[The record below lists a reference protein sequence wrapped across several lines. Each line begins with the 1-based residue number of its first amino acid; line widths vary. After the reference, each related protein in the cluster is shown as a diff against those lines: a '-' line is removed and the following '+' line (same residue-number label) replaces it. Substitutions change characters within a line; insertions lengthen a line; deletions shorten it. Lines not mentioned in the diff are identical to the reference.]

1 LPLLEALPIGDRCYR
16 QQMAVLSYLQT
27 SANASKGVGV
37 TLTGPSPHEV
47 TQLLQ
52 AWTDGDQT
60 ALEELMP
67 LVYGEL
73 HRLAKRYMAHE
84 RSGHTLQT
92 TALVNEAYL
101 KLIDTHRM
109 NWRSRAHFFAV
120 SAQLM
125 RRILIDFARSR
136 RSLKREAGQYAVSL
150 DEAPVVSVVSQEW
163 RADLVALDEALNAL
177 AAIDARKSE
186 VVQLRFFGGL
196 SAEET
201 AEVLRVSAETVKRD
215 WKLAKVWLLRELSR
229 DDKDGV

>member
-1 LPLLEALPIGDRCYR
+1 
-16 QQMAVLSYLQT
+16 
-27 SANASKGVGV
+27 
-37 TLTGPSPHEV
+37 LTGASQHEV

-52 AWTDGDQT
+52 AWTDGDQM
-60 ALEELMP
+60 ALERLMP

-73 HRLAKRYMAHE
+73 HRLAKRYMARE

-101 KLIDTHRM
+101 KLVDTQQM

-120 SAQLM
+120 SARLM

-136 RSLKREAGQYAVSL
+136 RSLRHEAGQLAVSL
-150 DEAPVVSVVSQEW
+150 DEAPAVSVVSQEW
-163 RADLVALDEALNAL
+163 RADLVALDDALNAL

-196 SAEET
+196 SVEET
-201 AEVLRVSAETVKRD
+201 ADVLRVSAENSE
-215 WKLAKVWLLRELSR
+215 A
-229 DDKDGV
+229 